1 MRRVWGRGVLGQVAV
16 DGGLKVDDRSEDTAP
31 DALAGEF
38 REKAFDGIEPGAGL
52 RGEVERPAR
61 MPGEPGFD
69 LGMFVG
75 AVIVEDGMDQFPGR
89 DRALDGIEKADEL
102 LMGMALHTAAED
114 DAIERVESGKQ
125 GGCAEALV
133 IMSHGAAGAGFGRAL
148 GSGISHRSTEPRHA
162 PAGAYRGRQCLR
174 PSRRRRD
181 RWNA

>member
-1 MRRVWGRGVLGQVAV
+1 MIVVLGQVAV

-89 DRALDGIEKADEL
+89 DRALDGIEKR
-102 LMGMALHTAAED
+102 MN
-114 DAIERVESGKQ
+114 S
-125 GGCAEALV
+125 
-133 IMSHGAAGAGFGRAL
+133 
-148 GSGISHRSTEPRHA
+148 
-162 PAGAYRGRQCLR
+162 
-174 PSRRRRD
+174 
-181 RWNA
+181 